1 MSKKSIKKRPLLKG
15 SSLLIT
21 SGGAPLP
28 GHPNPVPCPPHRERD
43 LRKMKKYSSY
53 HIQTGG
59 FQQVLVGMA
68 HMVRA
73 VPLDMKCRVIIDYD
87 PALPKVSIE
96 TFTDKSR
103 VADLEKSQ
111 GQQSIE
117 EARDEALKKFDE
129 FIQKYL
135 DNPSKKKQKKGKATS
150 GRKQPFPV
158 TIKPGM
164 SIILNR

>member
-1 MSKKSIKKRPLLKG
+1 MSKKKHKKRPLLKG

-21 SGGAPLP
+21 SGGAPCP

-43 LRKMKKYSSY
+43 LRKMKKNSSY
-53 HIQTGG
+53 HIQTDG
-59 FQQVLVGMA
+59 FQQVLVG
-68 HMVRA
+68 MVRA

-111 GQQSIE
+111 VKQFIE
-117 EARDEALKKFDE
+117 ESRKKFDE
-129 FIQKYL
+129 LIQKYL
-135 DNPSKKKQKKGKATS
+135 DNP
-150 GRKQPFPV
+150 RRL
-158 TIKPGM
+158 I
-164 SIILNR
+164 